1 MRILDRVP
9 SKLTQRVCS
18 QVGNQN
24 SQADDRS
31 VSVLGVGIMFLGMPR
46 DRKCNGYVESTVLC
60 AQCCTHS
67 GYQPYHGVEVEV
79 ANHEGQKWM

>member
-1 MRILDRVP
+1 M
-9 SKLTQRVCS
+9 
-18 QVGNQN
+18 
-24 SQADDRS
+24 
-31 VSVLGVGIMFLGMPR
+31 LGVGIMFLGMPR